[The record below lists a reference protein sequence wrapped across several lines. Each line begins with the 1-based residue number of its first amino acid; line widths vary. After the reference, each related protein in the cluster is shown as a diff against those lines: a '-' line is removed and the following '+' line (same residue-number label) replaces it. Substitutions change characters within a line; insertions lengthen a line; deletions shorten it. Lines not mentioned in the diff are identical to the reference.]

1 MEGRCPV
8 CGAVMT
14 GDHCEY
20 CGYAIPK
27 KAPEQMNYTVINNY
41 NYQQDGQQYE
51 NGAPVDLQ
59 QPGYVRARDA
69 EYVRCCSPK
78 SWTAALVLCILLGVL
93 GVHRFY
99 VGKIGTGLL
108 WLFTGGMFGIGWI
121 VDLVLIATGNFT
133 DGQGLPLK
141 M

>member
-1 MEGRCPV
+1 MGSS
-8 CGAVMT
+8 M
-14 GDHCEY
+14 
-20 CGYAIPK
+20 K
-27 KAPEQMNYTVINNY
+27 
-41 NYQQDGQQYE
+41 

-78 SWTAALVLCILLGVL
+78 AGQQPFVLCILLGVL

-133 DGQGLPLK
+133 DGGLPLK